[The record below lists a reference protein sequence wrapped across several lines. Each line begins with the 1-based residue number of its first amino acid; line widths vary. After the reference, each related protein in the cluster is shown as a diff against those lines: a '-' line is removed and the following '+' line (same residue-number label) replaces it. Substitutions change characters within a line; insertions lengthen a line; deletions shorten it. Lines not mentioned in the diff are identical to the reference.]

1 MYDTIIMRRSR
12 QNRRFQVSPVTKG
25 VAEELGLLSALSHST
40 LSRYKDLVLKRH
52 VTSHWF
58 FLLPRAQSNTMLN
71 FPGRSHVEEPKH
83 FTGGYCRTNT
93 KSLQSPNS
101 SDAPYKGGPGNFYL
115 NRFAT

>member
-52 VTSHWF
+52 VSLV
-58 FLLPRAQSNTMLN
+58 LLTAKGAKQYHAKLA
-71 FPGRSHVEEPKH
+71 G
-83 FTGGYCRTNT
+83 
-93 KSLQSPNS
+93 SLSRRKTQTLYRRVLQN
-101 SDAPYKGGPGNFYL
+101 
-115 NRFAT
+115 